1 MTDEQ
6 RIAELEDQLKEAERR
21 IAELRQE
28 RDDARDLVQRQAE
41 HVHDCRDQT
50 ERWIEAFDMS
60 LNEEGD
66 WVWQRAFVQGEE
78 WYHKYVDLLKKW
90 NKLIPKYNAAIVPKD
105 VGRPLQA
112 SQAQCKEVVR
122 LHKSGAS
129 LRAIADD
136 TSLSTV
142 RTIVGRQTGADRTT
156 RKRMERIMPDRLK
169 EASWNAKLRSRKA
182 LPRQINESLKAGE
195 ALTKEAKGLA

>member
-1 MTDEQ
+1 MNTHTTDEQ

-28 RDDARDLVQRQAE
+28 RDDARDLVQRQA
-41 HVHDCRDQT
+41 

-136 TSLSTV
+136 TSLST
-142 RTIVGRQTGADRTT
+142 GR
-156 RKRMERIMPDRLK
+156 
-169 EASWNAKLRSRKA
+169 
-182 LPRQINESLKAGE
+182 
-195 ALTKEAKGLA
+195 